1 MKKHKLIQWL
11 PRAIVILYIAFIS
24 LLSLDV
30 FEEYAFPEVLIA
42 LFIHLIPAFIL
53 IALLVLAWKKP
64 KIGGICF
71 ILLAIIFT
79 FFFHTYQDTMTF
91 FILSGMPFLAG
102 LFFLMDKR

>member
-30 FEEYAFPEVLIA
+30 FGEYAFPEVLIA

-64 KIGGICF
+64 KIGGACF
-71 ILLAIIFT
+71 ILLAVGFT
-79 FFFHTYQDTMTF
+79 FFFHTYQDLIGFLT
-91 FILSGMPFLAG
+91 LSGMPFLAG
-102 LFFLMDKR
+102 LLFLTDKR